1 MASRTWKFIEWGSER
16 GIGMPVQKAKLCE
29 TGQGRR
35 HSIRTEWNN
44 NRLHVDCWFACLP
57 CLSSSCSSLNFS
69 SVSPL
74 SSNLTV
80 NSLTW
85 FKKSRLVSSPTGLAA
100 EILGCICQSR
110 HPVPQVSCIDSVTWP
125 RSHST
130 GAGRSAP
137 STEYMYLFRLSVWV
151 CAGVGLF
158 ICVRLQSS
166 SLGNRSRLPLFWEG
180 GENLAHPMSLPSR
193 RRSACSIHSLRTQ
206 IVEHFSQSRT
216 VYWRQTVK
224 RNSSVSASSWKAP
237 QNTARFQH
245 FERESEQKRSPRFSL
260 GVVADRPRSR
270 CHPEARWHHFS
281 TGVDVMCKSPI
292 INTKNYWK

>member
-1 MASRTWKFIEWGSER
+1 
-16 GIGMPVQKAKLCE
+16 
-29 TGQGRR
+29 
-35 HSIRTEWNN
+35 
-44 NRLHVDCWFACLP
+44 
-57 CLSSSCSSLNFS
+57 
-69 SVSPL
+69 
-74 SSNLTV
+74 
-80 NSLTW
+80 
-85 FKKSRLVSSPTGLAA
+85 
-100 EILGCICQSR
+100 
-110 HPVPQVSCIDSVTWP
+110 
-125 RSHST
+125 
-130 GAGRSAP
+130 
-137 STEYMYLFRLSVWV
+137 MYLFPGLSV

-180 GENLAHPMSLPSR
+180 WENLAHPKSLPSR
-193 RRSACSIHSLRTQ
+193 RRSACSIHSLHTQ

-237 QNTARFQH
+237 QNTARFQR
-245 FERESEQKRSPRFSL
+245 FERETEQKRSPRFSL

-292 INTKNYWK
+292 A